1 MLMRMF
7 FCSFSFYKY
16 WSSSG
21 PPWPCDGGQ
30 RVRWSGFDRKIGV
43 QPVDHTHPTFWSSHS
58 HVISAYLYT
67 DPIISPP
74 GFHQQN
80 LTWNKCSCFRMIAG
94 PHISSCYPSSS
105 VHLTKVSIL
114 HWIVKVEICL
124 SQWKLKSFYRYEKD
138 WPMQIPRWPPLLA
151 TMPGKMWSA
160 YEWSLKVTEAQT
172 QHNTLS
178 PAWIYLCFQNRYLFP
193 HWYAVVFGN
202 LQKKIHFRFWD
213 IYLVFWDVYCIFWGL
228 YLIRIQRV
236 PWFLF
241 TIYKCCRFRLLFA
254 DR

>member
-1 MLMRMF
+1 M
-7 FCSFSFYKY
+7 
-16 WSSSG
+16 
-21 PPWPCDGGQ
+21 
-30 RVRWSGFDRKIGV
+30 IGV

-138 WPMQIPRWPPLLA
+138 WPMQIA
-151 TMPGKMWSA
+151 DSA
-160 YEWSLKVTEAQT
+160 MTSTFSNNAWKNVICLWMVTQSHRSTNTT
-172 QHNTLS
+172 Q
-178 PAWIYLCFQNRYLFP
+178 
-193 HWYAVVFGN
+193 
-202 LQKKIHFRFWD
+202 
-213 IYLVFWDVYCIFWGL
+213 
-228 YLIRIQRV
+228 YLITGMNISMFSKQILV
-236 PWFLF
+236 STLVCCSIWEF
-241 TIYKCCRFRLLFA
+241 TEKNTF
-254 DR
+254 